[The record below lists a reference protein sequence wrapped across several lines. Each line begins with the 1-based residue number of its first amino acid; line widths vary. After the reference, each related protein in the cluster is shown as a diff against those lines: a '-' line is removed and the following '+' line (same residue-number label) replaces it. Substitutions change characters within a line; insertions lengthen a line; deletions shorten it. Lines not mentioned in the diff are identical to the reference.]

1 MTSNLTP
8 KAQVPA
14 RKWKGPVLAIAL
26 LVIVLLAGVQD
37 FLAVSTPIGHGV
49 LVVEGWIPDSSFAD
63 ALETFRTGT
72 YTDLVIVGGSSHR
85 VEGVRLEE
93 RLVSS
98 GTSETDGGTHHTPVF
113 LPLTGNRNR
122 TYATALTFRS
132 WADQSHRSIQ
142 SVDVFTEGVH
152 ARKSWILFRKAL
164 GGKYSVG
171 IISGPERSYDP
182 NRWLLSRRGLLVVSR
197 NVAGYCYFKAAI
209 LADNMGWNVFH
220 D

>member
-1 MTSNLTP
+1 MLTP
-8 KAQVPA
+8 TAGQVRA
-14 RKWKGPVLAIAL
+14 RKWIVPALAAAL
-26 LVIVLLAGVQD
+26 LVAVLLVGVQD
-37 FLAVSTPIGHGV
+37 FLAVNAPIGHGV

-63 ALETFRTGT
+63 ALEIFYSGA

-85 VEGVRLEE
+85 VMGVRFEE
-93 RLVSS
+93 RLVGEGAA
-98 GTSETDGGTHHTPVF
+98 GTEARTHHNQIF
-113 LPLTGNRNR
+113 LPLTGDHNR

-132 WADQSHRSIQ
+132 WADQSNRSVQ
-142 SVDVFTEGVH
+142 AVDVFTEGVH

-164 GGKYSVG
+164 GAKYHVG

-182 NRWLLSRRGLLVVSR
+182 KHWLISRRGLLVVSR

-209 LADNMGWNVFH
+209 LADNMGWDVFH